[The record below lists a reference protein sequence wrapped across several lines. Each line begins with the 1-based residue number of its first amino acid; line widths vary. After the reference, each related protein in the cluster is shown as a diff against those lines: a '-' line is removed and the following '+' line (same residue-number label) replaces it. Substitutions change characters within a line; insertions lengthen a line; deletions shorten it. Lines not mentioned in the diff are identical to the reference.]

1 MRLGER
7 QKLIV
12 VKKVEF
18 GVYLAERMEDET
30 RVLLPEKQVPE
41 GTKIGD
47 ELRVFLYKDSKDRLI
62 ATTNTPK
69 LTLGGLA
76 VLTVKEVGKIG
87 AFLDW
92 GLEKDLFLPYKEM
105 TMKVQPEDEVLV
117 TLYIDK
123 SSRLCASMKK
133 LYDLLSTDS
142 PYKEGDHVEG
152 RVYEFS
158 DNFGT
163 FVAVDDKYSAM
174 IPRHED
180 TSKLRIGD
188 VIEAKVTKVKP
199 DGKLDVSLRD
209 KAYLQMDE
217 DAAKVM
223 QVIEE
228 FAGVLPFGDKA
239 SPEVIKR
246 ETGLSKN
253 AFKRAVG
260 RLYKEH
266 RVEITERSIS
276 TEKAPAAIGPYS
288 QAIEVNGMVY
298 TSGIIPVVPETGE
311 IPEGSVAQ
319 AKQALTNL
327 SNLLEAAGTN
337 MDNVVK
343 TTVFIKEMNDFS
355 AINDVYKT
363 FFTADFPSRSCVEVA
378 RLPKDVMLEIEAI
391 AIK

>member
-1 MRLGER
+1 MLKLGEY
-7 QKLIV
+7 QKLTV

-18 GVYLAERMEDET
+18 GVYLAEEQNVER
-30 RVLLPEKQVPE
+30 RVLLPAKQ
-41 GTKIGD
+41 D
-47 ELRVFLYKDSKDRLI
+47 EMEVFLYKDSKDRLI
-62 ATTNTPK
+62 ATTNQPK

-76 VLTVKEVGKIG
+76 VLRVVQVGKIG

-105 TMKVQPEDEVLV
+105 TMKVSPEDEILV

-133 LYDLLSTDS
+133 LYDLLSTDA
-142 PYKEGDHVEG
+142 PYKEGDVVEG

-163 FVAVDDKYSAM
+163 FLAVDDRYSAM
-174 IPRHED
+174 LPKFED
-180 TSKLRIGD
+180 ASKLRIGD
-188 VIEAKVTKVKP
+188 VIEVKVTNVKP
-199 DGKLDVSLRD
+199 DGKLDVSMRE

-217 DAAKVM
+217 DAEKVM

-228 FAGVLPFGDKA
+228 FAGVLPFSDKA

-266 RVEITERSIS
+266 RVEITEKSIR
-276 TEKAPAAIGPYS
+276 K
-288 QAIEVNGMVY
+288 
-298 TSGIIPVVPETGE
+298 
-311 IPEGSVAQ
+311 
-319 AKQALTNL
+319 
-327 SNLLEAAGTN
+327 
-337 MDNVVK
+337 VK
-343 TTVFIKEMNDFS
+343 
-355 AINDVYKT
+355 
-363 FFTADFPSRSCVEVA
+363 
-378 RLPKDVMLEIEAI
+378 
-391 AIK
+391 